1 MSLGLIYPPSSYGDL
16 EEFIVLAKVL
26 KKHEAILTVHMRS
39 ESTHIFDAV
48 REMLKVAESSHVHLQ
63 ISHLKLIGK
72 PQWGKADELL
82 AMIKE
87 ARSKGLDVTCD
98 QYPYTATSTNMA
110 AMVPGWAQSGGPEAM
125 CKRLAKP
132 SEELLKEIKI
142 EMERRGG
149 ADKVLIVSTHACTV
163 EDKCLIGIGAT
174 VLDGSVIGTGS
185 IIGAGCLVTRNT
197 IIPPNSLVVGVPG
210 KIIKT
215 LPPEHLED
223 IYANALKYKT
233 LWAER
238 YGFLPDNTGERYDGH
253 KIV

>member
-1 MSLGLIYPPSSYGDL
+1 MIVFFGKKYPEIDKQAWVADGAAVIGAVKMKEYSSVWYNVTVRGDVNRIEIGAYSNVQDNSCL
-16 EEFIVLAKVL
+16 HVSDDFGCIIGDYV
-26 KKHEAILTVHMRS
+26 TVGH
-39 ESTHIFDAV
+39 
-48 REMLKVAESSHVHLQ
+48 
-63 ISHLKLIGK
+63 
-72 PQWGKADELL
+72 
-82 AMIKE
+82 
-87 ARSKGLDVTCD
+87 C
-98 QYPYTATSTNMA
+98 AT
-110 AMVPGWAQSGGPEAM
+110 
-125 CKRLAKP
+125 L
-132 SEELLKEIKI
+132 
-142 EMERRGG
+142 
-149 ADKVLIVSTHACTV
+149 HACTV

-238 YGFLPDNTGERYDGH
+238 YGFLPDNNGERYDGH